1 MTFALLLL
9 GALAGGFVS
18 GLAGFGTALM
28 ALGIWLYVV
37 PPSIAVPLVLI
48 CSILGQTSTMPS
60 FWRSIDFKLVWPF
73 LIGGLAGVPLG
84 TLLIA
89 HADPR
94 IFKVS
99 VGVLMLVFPTALYFN
114 RTPLALSFG
123 GRLADA
129 TIGFAGGILGGLAGL
144 SGPLPI
150 LWASVRGRGQGRAAR
165 RLSDLQLDR
174 AVSRAVP
181 AGGDRIHHRASALAR
196 TARPAGDAVRR
207 LARRAGLSGV
217 ERSEFPRRRA
227 WPVVSVRRRSRLEWP
242 RIAVA
247 LHGASEPATSDA
259 MPSPKLSP
267 EHLGLL
273 LGFIGM
279 AIFGGTLPATRLA
292 VSGFDPLALTALRT
306 AIAGLCALTLLL
318 VLRRPLPPRRLWF
331 QLAIAMLCVSILFPF
346 LMALAVQVVDASH
359 GGVVLGIL
367 PIATALVAVA
377 ITHERPKPLF
387 WVASVAGASLVIA
400 FALRQG
406 GGALSAGDLQ
416 LFAAV
421 AIAAIGFTFSG
432 RLTAE
437 MPGWEVIS
445 WVQVIALPISLPAAA
460 LTLPADL
467 THIALEPWLA
477 LLYVAVFSQ
486 WIGFFAWNAGMAMGG
501 ITRVSQVQL
510 LQPFITFALAALF
523 NDETITL
530 QILMFAAAVVATVAI
545 GTGTRVRETPV
556 VQGSP

>member
-1 MTFALLLL
+1 MH
-9 GALAGGFVS
+9 S
-18 GLAGFGTALM
+18 
-28 ALGIWLYVV
+28 
-37 PPSIAVPLVLI
+37 PS
-48 CSILGQTSTMPS
+48 
-60 FWRSIDFKLVWPF
+60 
-73 LIGGLAGVPLG
+73 
-84 TLLIA
+84 
-89 HADPR
+89 
-94 IFKVS
+94 
-99 VGVLMLVFPTALYFN
+99 
-114 RTPLALSFG
+114 LS
-123 GRLADA
+123 R
-129 TIGFAGGILGGLAGL
+129 
-144 SGPLPI
+144 
-150 LWASVRGRGQGRAAR
+150 
-165 RLSDLQLDR
+165 
-174 AVSRAVP
+174 
-181 AGGDRIHHRASALAR
+181 
-196 TARPAGDAVRR
+196 
-207 LARRAGLSGV
+207 
-217 ERSEFPRRRA
+217 
-227 WPVVSVRRRSRLEWP
+227 
-242 RIAVA
+242 
-247 LHGASEPATSDA
+247 
-259 MPSPKLSP
+259 

-306 AIAGLCALTLLL
+306 AIAGLCALILLL

-346 LMALAVQVVDASH
+346 LMALAVQTVDASH
-359 GGVVLGIL
+359 GGVVMGIL

-406 GGALSAGDLQ
+406 GGTLTAGDLL

-467 THIALEPWLA
+467 THIALKPWLA

-501 ITRVSQVQL
+501 IARVSQVQL

-530 QILMFAAAVVATVAI
+530 QILLFAAAVVATVAI
-545 GTGTRVRETPV
+545 GTRTRVRKTPV